1 MVDLFQPLGQAALHH
16 IGPEL
21 GAVGGV
27 AHPLAPDGQ
36 VLPRGHP
43 GHRAHH
49 RHLLLPCV
57 QAEDGVAVFLV
68 LKNNGGDRPLQH
80 RLLSALLVHTV
91 SSSLVLWF
99 LVLAEPLLQTSLWA
113 AAYPAPAPGQV
124 QG

>member
-1 MVDLFQPLGQAALHH
+1 MVDLLQALGQASLHH
-16 IGPEL
+16 VGPEL

-27 AHPLAPDGQ
+27 AHPLPPHGE

-43 GHRAHH
+43 GHGAHH

-80 RLLSALLVHTV
+80 RLLRALLVHTV
-91 SSSLVLWF
+91 SSSPIMV
-99 LVLAEPLLQTSLWA
+99 PR
-113 AAYPAPAPGQV
+113 PD
-124 QG
+124 